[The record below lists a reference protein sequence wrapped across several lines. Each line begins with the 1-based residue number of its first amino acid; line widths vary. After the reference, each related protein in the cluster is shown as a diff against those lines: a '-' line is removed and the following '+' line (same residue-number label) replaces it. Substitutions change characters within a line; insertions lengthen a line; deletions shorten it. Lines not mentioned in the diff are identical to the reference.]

1 MPPPLR
7 NKHHIPPPQPYLPH
21 LPRRPPTPHRLSQN
35 PPLVPLHHLLPP
47 HPRPPSPT
55 NLRPRLEKQ
64 PLPAPR
70 RHQPHD
76 LGAGQ
81 LAEQVRVRVA
91 VPGGVGRLEAHP
103 EAGVVDVAFSGSL
116 DEERGGEVGLELGRE
131 GGERGLGDVE
141 LLEAVRWG
149 GGLVVEGEA
158 GEEEGEGGGE
168 AVEGGV
174 GVGGVFGLG
183 EEEGGEGLVVG
194 G

>member
-1 MPPPLR
+1 M
-7 NKHHIPPPQPYLPH
+7 
-21 LPRRPPTPHRLSQN
+21 
-35 PPLVPLHHLLPP
+35 
-47 HPRPPSPT
+47 
-55 NLRPRLEKQ
+55 
-64 PLPAPR
+64 
-70 RHQPHD
+70 
-76 LGAGQ
+76 
-81 LAEQVRVRVA
+81 
-91 VPGGVGRLEAHP
+91 
-103 EAGVVDVAFSGSL
+103 

-174 GVGGVFGLG
+174 GVGGGFGLG